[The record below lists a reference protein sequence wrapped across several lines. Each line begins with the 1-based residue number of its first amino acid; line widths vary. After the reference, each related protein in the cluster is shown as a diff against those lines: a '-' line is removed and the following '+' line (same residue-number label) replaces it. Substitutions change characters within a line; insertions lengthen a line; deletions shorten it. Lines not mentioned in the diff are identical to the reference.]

1 MNVRAGR
8 IAGSD
13 ARTATGDDLW
23 ALGVLPLLAAG
34 SLAGFLGIYWDI
46 SWHIDKGRDTF
57 FTPPHNFIY
66 GNLAIVVAVTLFG
79 LWRDRRQTPAHV
91 PVGPRRLHAG
101 LLIAAA
107 GGVLVLAFAPLDDL
121 WHRMFGVDVTLW
133 GPMHLVGILGT
144 ILGCLGGLV
153 CAWLEGATAADPGRR
168 RLFEQVTLFFAAL
181 LVARM
186 VLVLGEYEFMVPQ
199 YPMVLHPVLLA
210 SLPVFPL
217 VLIARLVPIRWGA
230 TLAAVGF
237 TALRLGL
244 AGWLLAASHL
254 DLAGAPRPA
263 IPLLIPAGVAVDL
276 LAARRL
282 PGWLVGLLSGAVTLI
297 VNLVL
302 IDAWGPPGG
311 GVALYWSRAMF
322 LPAILP
328 GLLLSALMGAAAVA
342 VADSLHVPDDRP
354 GGRWGHA
361 AVLVAV
367 AVLLA
372 GAVTFAALASGPG
385 VIATPQGPV
394 RAGDVTAAMTIRHQ
408 GSGRPSLVLVRLDPA
423 AAAGRGELL
432 LSLFSRLGVTN
443 RQVLEPAGMGVY
455 QARYVFPVGGDWGY
469 YMRFGPGQA
478 GFASAGVV
486 HITPE
491 AEAIDSAT
499 GTFHSGLRGAPGYVQ
514 TLGYAAFGLMAA
526 LSLVGVSWILAR
538 LRSLARHTAVG
549 AAPTFSR

>member
-79 LWRDRRQTPAHV
+79 LWRDRRPTPAHV
-91 PVGPRRLHAG
+91 PLGPCRLHAG

-107 GGVLVLAFAPLDDL
+107 GGLLVLAFAPLDDL
-121 WHRMFGVDVTLW
+121 WHRLFGVDVTLW

-144 ILGCLGGLV
+144 ILGCFGGLV
-153 CAWLEGATAADPGRR
+153 CAWLEGENAADPGRR
-168 RLFEQVTLFFAAL
+168 RLFERVTLFFAAL
-181 LVARM
+181 LLARM
-186 VLVLGEYEFMVPQ
+186 VLVLGEYEFVVPQ

-230 TLAAVGF
+230 TLAAAGF
-237 TALRLGL
+237 TALRFGL
-244 AGWLLAASHL
+244 AGWPLASSHL
-254 DLAGAPRPA
+254 DLAGASRPA

-282 PGWLVGLLSGAVTLI
+282 PGWLVGLLAGAVSLI

-302 IDAWGPPGG
+302 IDAWGQPAGG
-311 GVALYWSRAMF
+311 IALYWTRTTF
-322 LPAILP
+322 LSAVLP
-328 GLLLSALMGAAAVA
+328 GLLLSALMGAAGVA
-342 VADSLHVPDDRP
+342 VAGSLHVPCNRP

-361 AVLVAV
+361 AILVAV
-367 AVLLA
+367 IALLA
-372 GAVTFAALASGPG
+372 GAVIFAGVAFERG
-385 VIATPQGPV
+385 VIATRQGPV
-394 RAGDVTAAMTIRHQ
+394 RAGDVTAAMTIRHE
-408 GSGRPSLVLVRLDPA
+408 GPGRPSLVLVGLDPA
-423 AAAGRGELL
+423 TAAGRGELL
-432 LSLFSRLGVTN
+432 LSIFSRVGVTN
-443 RQVLEPAGMGVY
+443 RQVLEPSGMGVY
-455 QARYVFPVGGDWGY
+455 QAHYLFPVGGAWGY

-478 GFASAGVV
+478 GFSSAGVV
-486 HITPE
+486 HITLE
-491 AEAIDSAT
+491 AGGIDSAS
-499 GTFHSGLRGAPGYVQ
+499 GIFHSGLRGAPGYVQ

-526 LSLVGVSWILAR
+526 LSLAGVSWTLEQR
-538 LRSLARHTAVG
+538 LRAAARSG
-549 AAPTFSR
+549 